1 MSFNE
6 QELKEHCLKIIQDS
20 RIRNKIVIL
29 CEGLIPPKV
38 EGRRSPQLYKQME
51 QMPDANFYNACVPTW
66 WKQYRPIFFNCGDRN
81 DVLNTFFGLLDLHNA
96 DNSQS
101 FLTPDKL
108 FAIVDLDVQ
117 VAEIKEDCNYNF
129 NNTDDIFYSIYDET
143 KINENHLNH
152 HRIWI
157 TGLIHKEAYFLT
169 PDIQEVFDNQHIAPL
184 YKENTVNLENIYLDM
199 VNDMTN
205 DADLQIHWSRVIK
218 RISHLS
224 NFDGMEIDKFQH
236 FWQEEYENNQSL
248 DYKNKLINA
257 ILMLVKSKE
266 YWEQILPDDNW
277 THSPYKFREQLSL
290 KIGKFYSK
298 QDCIVENHIPFFFKT
313 LYKLIEE

>member
-20 RIRNKIVIL
+20 RIRNKILIL

-66 WKQYRPIFFNCGDRN
+66 WKQYRPVFFNCGDRN

-96 DNSQS
+96 DYSQS

-108 FAIVDLDVQ
+108 FAIVDLDIQ
-117 VAEIKEDCNYNF
+117 LANIQKDYKF
-129 NNTDDIFYSIYDET
+129 QNTDDIFYNIYDET
-143 KINENHLNH
+143 KINETDLNH

-157 TGLIHKEAYFLT
+157 TGLIHKEAYFLK
-169 PDIQEVFDNQHIAPL
+169 PDIQEVFDNQYIISPL

-199 VNDMTN
+199 VND
-205 DADLQIHWSRVIK
+205 ADLQIHWSRVIK

-224 NFDGMEIDKFQH
+224 SFDGMEIDKFQYS
-236 FWQEEYENNQSL
+236 WQEEYQNNQNL
-248 DYKNKLINA
+248 HYKNKLINA
-257 ILMLVKSKE
+257 VLMLVKSKE
-266 YWEQILPDDNW
+266 YWKQILPDDNW
-277 THSPYKFREQLSL
+277 THSESKFREQLSL
-290 KIGKFYSK
+290 EIGKFYSK

>member
-96 DNSQS
+96 DYSQS
-101 FLTPDKL
+101 FLTPNKL
-108 FAIVDLDVQ
+108 FAIVDLDIQ
-117 VAEIKEDCNYNF
+117 LANIKNDYKF
-129 NNTDDIFYSIYDET
+129 QNTDDIFYSIYNET
-143 KINENHLNH
+143 KINETDLNY

-157 TGLIHKEAYFLT
+157 TGLIHKEAYFLL
-169 PDIQEVFDNQHIAPL
+169 PDIQEVFDNQYIISPL

-199 VNDMTN
+199 VNDITN
-205 DADLQIHWSRVIK
+205 DADLQIHWLRVIK

-224 NFDGMEIDKFQH
+224 NFDDMEIDKFQY
-236 FWQEEYENNQSL
+236 FWQEEYQNHQNL
-248 DYKNKLINA
+248 HYKNKLINA
-257 ILMLVKSKE
+257 VLMLVKSKE
-266 YWEQILPDDNW
+266 YWRKILPDDNW
-277 THSPYKFREQLSL
+277 THSEHKFREQLSL

-313 LYKLIEE
+313 LYKLIE

>member
-6 QELKEHCLKIIQDS
+6 QELKEHCLHILLSS
-20 RIRNKIVIL
+20 RIKSKIVIL
-29 CEGLIPPKV
+29 CEGDIQRIDGKL
-38 EGRRSPQLYKQME
+38 SPQSYKRME
-51 QMPDANFYNACVPTW
+51 QTQDAKFYNDCVPTW
-66 WKQYRPIFFNCGDRN
+66 WNIYRPKFFNCGDRN
-81 DVLNTFFGLLDLHNA
+81 DVINTYFKLLDLH
-96 DNSQS
+96 DNDHSKS
-101 FLTPDKL
+101 HLSPDKL

-117 VAEIKEDCNYNF
+117 FAEIKEDYNF

-157 TGLIHKEAYFLT
+157 TGLIHKEAYFLK
-169 PDIQEVFDNQHIAPL
+169 PDIQEVFDNQYIISPL

-205 DADLQIHWSRVIK
+205 DDDLQIHWERVIK
-218 RISHLS
+218 RISYLS
-224 NFDGMEIDKFQH
+224 NFDDMEIDKFQYS
-236 FWQEEYENNQSL
+236 WQEEYQNNQNL

-257 ILMLVKSKE
+257 VLMLVKSKE
-266 YWEQILPDDNW
+266 YWKQILPNDNW
-277 THSPYKFREQLSL
+277 PHSESKFREQLSL
-290 KIGKFYSK
+290 EIGKFYSK

>member
-29 CEGLIPPKV
+29 CEGLIPSKV

-66 WKQYRPIFFNCGDRN
+66 WKQYRPVFFNCGDRN
-81 DVLNTFFGLLDLHNA
+81 DVLNTFFGILDLHNS
-96 DNSQS
+96 DNSKS
-101 FLTPDKL
+101 FLSPDKL
-108 FAIVDLDVQ
+108 FAIVDLDIQ
-117 VAEIKEDCNYNF
+117 LANIKENYKF
-129 NNTDDIFYSIYDET
+129 KNTDDIFYSIYNVT
-143 KINENHLNH
+143 KINETDLNH

-157 TGLIHKEAYFLT
+157 TGLIHKEAYFLK
-169 PDIQEVFDNQHIAPL
+169 PDIQAVFDNHINCSL
-184 YKENTVNLENIYLDM
+184 YKEIPVNLENIYLDM
-199 VNDMTN
+199 VNNMTN

-218 RISHLS
+218 RISHLP
-224 NFDGMEIDKFQH
+224 NFDSMEIDKFQYS
-236 FWQEEYENNQSL
+236 WQEEYENNQNL
-248 DYKNKLINA
+248 HNKNQLINA
-257 ILMLVKSKE
+257 LLMLVKSKE
-266 YWEQILPDDNW
+266 YWKQILPDDNW

-290 KIGKFYSK
+290 EIGKFYSK

>member
-20 RIRNKIVIL
+20 RIKNKIVIL
-29 CEGLIPPKV
+29 YEGLIPPKV

-66 WKQYRPIFFNCGDRN
+66 WKQYRPVFFNCGDRN
-81 DVLNTFFGLLDLHNA
+81 DVLNTFFGLLDLHNT
-96 DNSQS
+96 DNNQS
-101 FLTPDKL
+101 FLSPDKI
-108 FAIVDLDVQ
+108 FAIVDLDIQ
-117 VAEIKEDCNYNF
+117 LANIKKDYKF
-129 NNTDDIFYSIYDET
+129 QNTDDIFYSIYDET
-143 KINENHLNH
+143 KINETDLNH

-157 TGLIHKEAYFLT
+157 TGLIHKEAYFLK
-169 PDIQEVFDNQHIAPL
+169 PDIQEVFDNQYTPI

-224 NFDGMEIDKFQH
+224 SFDGMEIDKFQYS
-236 FWQEEYENNQSL
+236 WQEEYQNNQNL
-248 DYKNKLINA
+248 HYKNKLINA
-257 ILMLVKSKE
+257 VLMLVKSKE
-266 YWEQILPDDNW
+266 YWKQILPDDNW
-277 THSPYKFREQLSL
+277 THSESKFREQLSL
-290 KIGKFYSK
+290 EIGKFYSK